1 MRHAWTLTGLTGRL
15 PPNGRTLK
23 TRWPLLANLSLTCAL
38 LVSRDAAAQQAVP
51 VASND
56 LSVVVR
62 AALATIEPSIV
73 VIETIGGAQPIRQNT
88 PRGPMEE
95 SFRLAEGPTTGV
107 IASED
112 GYILSS
118 SFNFARDPSVITV
131 VLHDGRRLVARL
143 IARDHIRRLALIK
156 VNARDLPAPIWTS
169 RDELRVGQYAIACG
183 KGMTG
188 STRGTGTRQTFAS
201 VGIVSALNRR
211 NGNAVQTDAKT
222 SPTNYGGPLIDIDG
236 RVIGILVPMAGGGG
250 ALAGAEW
257 YDGGIGFAI
266 YKDRIDAVY
275 ERLAGGQNIEP
286 GKIGVMLEPDEV
298 DDALSF
304 LDKLLPQSRGVK
316 IARIAKPSPA
326 QRAELKEGD
335 KIIALDGKPTGDLA
349 ELQRRLSDR
358 AAGETIVLTIKR
370 RFQRIEVPVEL
381 ARIEDIGSLDASP
394 AAAESR
400 SGDPKDG
407 GEAPATQPSAD

>member
-1 MRHAWTLTGLTGRL
+1 MRQAWNPMGLAGR
-15 PPNGRTLK
+15 PRSSGRTSNML
-23 TRWPLLANLSLTCAL
+23 RAFLANFSLVCAL
-38 LVSRDAAAQQAVP
+38 HASHEAAAQPAIP
-51 VASND
+51 VASSD
-56 LSVVVR
+56 LSAVVR
-62 AALATIEPSIV
+62 AALATVEPSIV
-73 VIETIGGAQPIRQNT
+73 IIETIGGAQPIRQDAR
-88 PRGPMEE
+88 RGPMEE

-107 IASED
+107 ILTAD
-112 GYILSS
+112 GHILSS

-131 VLHDGRRLVARL
+131 VLHDGRRLVAKL

-156 VNARDLPAPIWTS
+156 VDARDLPVPDWTP
-169 RDELRVGQYAIACG
+169 REQLHIGQYAIACG

-188 STRGTGTRQTFAS
+188 STRGAGTRQTFVS

-211 NGNAVQTDAKT
+211 NGNAVQTDAKI
-222 SPTNYGGPLIDIDG
+222 SPANYGGPLIDLDG
-236 RVIGILVPMAGGGG
+236 RVIGILVPMAGSGG

-266 YKDRIDAVY
+266 YKDRIDAVH
-275 ERLAGGQNIEP
+275 ERLAAGQNIEP
-286 GKIGVMLEPDEV
+286 GKIGVMLEPDDV

-326 QRAELKEGD
+326 QRAELKDGD

-358 AAGETIVLTIKR
+358 AAGETVVLTIKR
-370 RFQRIEVPVEL
+370 RFQRIDVPVEL
-381 ARIEDIGSLDASP
+381 ARIEDIGSLDAPPQPTPMSDD
-394 AAAESR
+394 ES
-400 SGDPKDG
+400 D
-407 GEAPATQPSAD
+407 APSSQPSAD